1 MELEP
6 QQKSKGIEQRN
17 YVEIIAEKFPESIKI
32 MNPQMKEKVFQANK
46 PKDNINSSRPSQNE
60 EQFKKS

>member
-1 MELEP
+1 
-6 QQKSKGIEQRN
+6 
-17 YVEIIAEKFPESIKI
+17 
-32 MNPQMKEKVFQANK
+32 MKEKVFQANK